1 MLFENKKYYGQKN
14 KYLMEIYKD
23 LKSVENQ
30 KFEKLLN
37 SQLSKNK
44 IEEGKIIDGKITK
57 ITEKFVFIFIPG
69 LKSEPI
75 IDINELKMIGMQ
87 DSIEIGSN
95 IPVLL
100 EKIEDKNGEVVAS
113 AMKAQKIKGWY
124 KLEQAYEN
132 NESIIGKITSKCK
145 GGVIV
150 EHISTGSLMFCPGSQ
165 ISDKPLKNIDHL
177 IGVEQKFA
185 IIKLDKIRGN
195 ACVSR
200 RQIVSSSKR
209 EDKAKIIEKFKV
221 GDIIKDAVVK
231 GYSSFGCFFE
241 VNNEIDVLVHL
252 QEISYS
258 RVNHPDEIFNIG
270 EKHSLKVISID
281 KEKLQIGCSI
291 KQLSPDPFEHISNY
305 EIGKQY
311 KVKVDKITDYG
322 CFCSLE
328 PGLST
333 LLHSSEMSW
342 TKRNIVP
349 KKLFKVGD
357 MIDCV
362 ITEIDKEK
370 RRIAISHKLTLENP
384 YQAFS
389 NKYPE
394 GSEVEGI
401 VSASN
406 EYALYVKLDNFDI
419 DGFLHANDLSYLN
432 KPEEELKKFKKGDKI
447 KVKVLEIKKEEQ
459 KIRVGLKQLLKDPF
473 EWFQN
478 KKVNDIVTVQVIS
491 TDSKGIIVKPESC
504 DLEFLIKKTN
514 IAVNAS
520 DARPSRFVGGE
531 RIDAAISELNMD
543 KRKVSLSIKLLEELQ
558 NQEAVSKFSSP
569 LSGKNLPFSSLSK
582 KLDDKKNKDDE

>member
-1 MLFENKKYYGQKN
+1 
-14 KYLMEIYKD
+14 MEIYKD
-23 LKSVENQ
+23 INTPIKQE
-30 KFEKLLN
+30 FEKLLN

-44 IEEGKIIDGKITK
+44 IEEGKIIDGKVTK
-57 ITEKFVFIFIPG
+57 ITDKFVFIFIPG

-75 IDINELKMIGMQ
+75 VDINELKMIGLK
-87 DSIEIGSN
+87 DKISEGES

-100 EKIEDKNGEVVAS
+100 EKIEDKNGEVIVS
-113 AMKAQKIKGWY
+113 AIKAQKIKGWF
-124 KLEQAYEN
+124 KLEKAYEE

-150 EHISTGSLMFCPGSQ
+150 EHSETGSLMFCPGSQ

-185 IIKLDKIRGN
+185 IIKLDKVRGN

-200 RQIVSSSKR
+200 RQIVSSNKR

-270 EKHSLKVISID
+270 EKHDLKVISID

-305 EIGKQY
+305 EIGKKY
-311 KVKVDKITDYG
+311 KVKVEKITDYG

-342 TKRNIVP
+342 IKRNIVP
-349 KKLFKVGD
+349 KKLFQLGD

-362 ITEIDKEK
+362 ITEIDKDK
-370 RRIAISHKLTLENP
+370 RRIAISHKLTVENP
-384 YQAFS
+384 YETFM
-389 NKYPE
+389 KKHPV
-394 GSEVEGI
+394 GSEINGT
-401 VSASN
+401 VSNSN
-406 EYALYVKLDNFDI
+406 EYALYVKLEGFDI

-432 KPEEELKKFKKGDKI
+432 KPEEELKNFKKGDKV

-459 KIRVGLKQLLKDPF
+459 KVRVGLKQTRNDPF
-473 EWFQN
+473 DWFKD
-478 KKVNDIVTVQVIS
+478 KKTNDIITVQVTS
-491 TDSKGIIVKPESC
+491 TDNKGLYVKPENC
-504 DLEFLIKKTN
+504 DLEFLIKKSN

-531 RIDAAISELNMD
+531 RIDAAIAEINME

-558 NQEAVSKFSSP
+558 NKEAVSKFSSP

-582 KLDDKKNKDDE
+582 KLDDKKKNDEE

>member
-1 MLFENKKYYGQKN
+1 
-14 KYLMEIYKD
+14 
-23 LKSVENQ
+23 
-30 KFEKLLN
+30 
-37 SQLSKNK
+37 
-44 IEEGKIIDGKITK
+44 GKVTK
-57 ITEKFVFIFIPG
+57 ITDKFVFIFISG
-69 LKSEPI
+69 LKSEPV
-75 IDINELKMIGMQ
+75 IDINELKMIGLK
-87 DSIEIGSN
+87 SKISVGES

-100 EKIEDKNGEVVAS
+100 EKIEDKNGEVIVS
-113 AMKAQKIKGWY
+113 AIKAQKIKGWY
-124 KLEQAYEN
+124 KLEKAYED

-150 EHISTGSLMFCPGSQ
+150 EHVETGSLMFCPGSQ

-200 RQIVSSSKR
+200 RQIVSSNKR

-241 VNNEIDVLVHL
+241 VNNEIDVLVHI
-252 QEISYS
+252 QEVSYS

-270 EKHSLKVISID
+270 EKHDLKVISID

-305 EIGKQY
+305 EIGGKY
-311 KVKVDKITDYG
+311 KVKVDKITEYG

-342 TKRNIVP
+342 TKRNIIP

-357 MIDCV
+357 MIECV

-370 RRIAISHKLTLENP
+370 RRVAISHKLTLDNP
-384 YQAFS
+384 YQLFTE
-389 NKYPE
+389 KYPE
-394 GSEVEGI
+394 GSDVEGI
-401 VSASN
+401 ISSSN

-419 DGFLHANDLSYLN
+419 DGFLHANDLSYTN
-432 KPEEELKKFKKGDKI
+432 NPEEELKKYKKGEKI
-447 KVKVLEIKKEEQ
+447 KVRVLEIKKDEQ
-459 KIRVGLKQLLKDPF
+459 KIRVGLKQLDKDPF
-473 EWFQN
+473 DWFKN
-478 KKVNDIVTVQVIS
+478 KKINEVITVQVIS
-491 TDSKGIIVKPESC
+491 TDNKGLIVKPENC
-504 DLEFLIKKTN
+504 DLEFLIKKSN
-514 IAVNAS
+514 IAVNSS

-531 RIDAAISELNMD
+531 RIDAAISELNIE

-558 NQEAVSKFSSP
+558 NKEAVNKFSSP
-569 LSGKNLPFSSLSK
+569 LSGKNLPFSSLSE
-582 KLDDKKNKDDE
+582 KLSDKKNKDDE

>member
-1 MLFENKKYYGQKN
+1 
-14 KYLMEIYKD
+14 MEIYKD
-23 LKSVENQ
+23 LKSAKNQ
-30 KFEKLLN
+30 QFEKLLN

-44 IEEGKIIDGKITK
+44 IEEGKIIEGKITK
-57 ITEKFVFIFIPG
+57 ITEKFVFVFIPG

-75 IDINELKMIGMQ
+75 IDVNELKMIGLK
-87 DSIEIGSN
+87 DKIIVGEN

-100 EKIEDKNGEVVAS
+100 EKIEDKNGEVLVS
-113 AMKAQKIKGWY
+113 ALKAKKIKGWY
-124 KLEQAYEN
+124 ELEKAYEN
-132 NESIIGKITSKCK
+132 NSSIVGKITSKCK

-150 EHISTGSLMFCPGSQ
+150 EHTETGSLMFCPGSQ

-200 RQIVSSSKR
+200 RQIVSSNKR
-209 EDKAKIIEKFKV
+209 EDKAKIIEKFSV
-221 GDIIKDAVVK
+221 GDVIKDAVVK

-270 EKHSLKVISID
+270 EKHNLKVISID

-291 KQLSPDPFEHISNY
+291 KQLSPDPFEHIGNY
-305 EIGKQY
+305 EIGQKY

-342 TKRNIVP
+342 TKRNVVP

-357 MIDCV
+357 MIDCI

-370 RRIAISHKLTLENP
+370 RRIAISHKLTLDNP
-384 YQAFS
+384 YQLFT
-389 NKYPE
+389 NKFPI
-394 GSEVEGI
+394 GSEINGI
-401 VSASN
+401 VTSIN
-406 EYALYVKLDNFDI
+406 EYALYVKLDEFDI
-419 DGFLHANDLSYLN
+419 DGFLHANDLSYTN
-432 KPEEELKKFKKGDKI
+432 NPENELKKYKNGDKL
-447 KVKVLEIKKEEQ
+447 KVKVLEVKKDEQ
-459 KIRVGLKQLLKDPF
+459 KVRVGLKQLGTDPF
-473 EWFQN
+473 DFFKN
-478 KKVNDIVTVQVIS
+478 KKVNDILTVQVIS
-491 TDSKGIIVKPESC
+491 SDNKGLIVKPENC
-504 DLEFLIKKTN
+504 ELDFMIKKSN
-514 IAVNAS
+514 IAVNSA

-531 RIDAAISELNMD
+531 RIDTAISELNID

-558 NQEAVSKFSSP
+558 NKEAVSKFSSP
-569 LSGKNLPFSSLSK
+569 LSGKNLPFSSLSE
-582 KLDDKKNKDDE
+582 KLDDKKKKGEE